1 MSLRGHDVAFYG
13 RGNLGF
19 EFLGGASRRVLAPP
33 RLSEIATRHAFGSR
47 LQLTF
52 VAGNDSRGVKAR
64 LLRSFHF
71 LARTDR
77 DNAKIWVV
85 GVFT

>member
-1 MSLRGHDVAFYG
+1 MPLMAVATSF
-13 RGNLGF
+13 LM
-19 EFLGGASRRVLAPP
+19 FLGGALRSVLAPP